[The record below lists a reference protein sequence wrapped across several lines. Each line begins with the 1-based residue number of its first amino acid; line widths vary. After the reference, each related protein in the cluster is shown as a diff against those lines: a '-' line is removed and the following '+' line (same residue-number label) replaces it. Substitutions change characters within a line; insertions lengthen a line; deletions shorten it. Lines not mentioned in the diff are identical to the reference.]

1 MQNGVIL
8 LCGLFF
14 YDVFWV
20 FCTPVMV
27 SVAKNFDAPIK
38 LLFPKSLEQTEFSM
52 LGLGDI
58 VIPGIMVAILLRY
71 DLANNNGKVKYFTS
85 GFVGYVIGIAS
96 TIVVMNVFK
105 AAQPARKAARRD
117 QINENQ
123 QRRQQ
128 VDEDRVVRE
137 AHRVMR
143 RQVYR
148 TQCMRNAEPA
158 DTFSR
163 RVNSARADSFA
174 QYCRVLE
181 AVEMATV
188 ISMAAELEAAA
199 GGAISA
205 ADAEV
210 FSSPKEYFQF
220 LARRQFCQDSN
231 KAMYDASNAA
241 LKLADGKY
249 REAALDVKSAKDE
262 SGKRRLEYDTPG
274 GPRAL
279 FVAEELV
286 DQQRIVRYRRRQE
299 VHRLLR
305 ATRAVRVDGVNLSS
319 VSASGSIRLDVNDI
333 VLPGEDA
340 LTQRSMY
347 TDSASDVEEDHDL
360 GIVKLTHQKIAQ
372 QQARRRDQARKDA
385 ALDASF
391 QQFSAGGGRCWSRR
405 GRRCSASGGERQCS
419 DVGRGR
425 AVFSE
430 PLRAG
435 YR

>member
-1 MQNGVIL
+1 MAAAS
-8 LCGLFF
+8 
-14 YDVFWV
+14 YTHDA
-20 FCTPVMV
+20 V
-27 SVAKNFDAPIK
+27 SRKRN
-38 LLFPKSLEQTEFSM
+38 LSLAAYQKRKA
-52 LGLGDI
+52 DDK
-58 VIPGIMVAILLRY
+58 A
-71 DLANNNGKVKYFTS
+71 A
-85 GFVGYVIGIAS
+85 
-96 TIVVMNVFK
+96 FK

-249 REAALDVKSAKDE
+249 REAALDVRSAKDE

-279 FVAEELV
+279 FVARGACGSAAHRPV
-286 DQQRIVRYRRRQE
+286 PAAPGGTPFAPRYACGACGWGQSVLRQC
-299 VHRLLR
+299 VGFDPLGRKRHRV
-305 ATRAVRVDGVNLSS
+305 A
-319 VSASGSIRLDVNDI
+319 
-333 VLPGEDA
+333 
-340 LTQRSMY
+340 
-347 TDSASDVEEDHDL
+347 
-360 GIVKLTHQKIAQ
+360 
-372 QQARRRDQARKDA
+372 
-385 ALDASF
+385 
-391 QQFSAGGGRCWSRR
+391 
-405 GRRCSASGGERQCS
+405 GRRCAHSAVYVHGLRQ
-419 DVGRGR
+419 
-425 AVFSE
+425 
-430 PLRAG
+430 
-435 YR
+435 

>member
-1 MQNGVIL
+1 
-8 LCGLFF
+8 
-14 YDVFWV
+14 
-20 FCTPVMV
+20 
-27 SVAKNFDAPIK
+27 
-38 LLFPKSLEQTEFSM
+38 
-52 LGLGDI
+52 
-58 VIPGIMVAILLRY
+58 
-71 DLANNNGKVKYFTS
+71 
-85 GFVGYVIGIAS
+85 
-96 TIVVMNVFK
+96 
-105 AAQPARKAARRD
+105 
-117 QINENQ
+117 
-123 QRRQQ
+123 
-128 VDEDRVVRE
+128 
-137 AHRVMR
+137 
-143 RQVYR
+143 
-148 TQCMRNAEPA
+148 
-158 DTFSR
+158 
-163 RVNSARADSFA
+163 
-174 QYCRVLE
+174 
-181 AVEMATV
+181 
-188 ISMAAELEAAA
+188 MAAELEAAA

-210 FSSPKEYFQF
+210 FSSSKEYFQF
-220 LARRQFCQDSN
+220 LARRQFCQGSN
-231 KAMYDASNAA
+231 KARYDASNAA
-241 LKLADGKY
+241 LKVADGKY
-249 REAALDVKSAKDE
+249 REAALDVESAKVE

-391 QQFSAGGGRCWSRR
+391 QEFSAGGGRQ
-405 GRRCSASGGERQCS
+405 CSASGSERQCS

-425 AVFSE
+425 AVFSG